1 MGVTAEAALYGWS
14 HPGSW
19 LPDLATGWVA
29 VGCGLTAA
37 SIGGYGA
44 PGVLLA
50 VTGFAWFVPDY
61 ASSSSGWLVAHSLYW
76 YRGPLVQLV
85 LTYPRRRPVGRVETA
100 AVGAGY
106 AAAVIPAVWESDVAT
121 VVLAAAA
128 VSVAVLG
135 RMRATGLA
143 RRMRGAA
150 VAATAFLALALA
162 ATALVRLALPRIVVD
177 TATLRG
183 FELSLCVLSI
193 GLLVGLLRAPWER
206 PDITDLVVEIGKRR
220 SGSLRDE
227 LARALGDPALRIGY
241 WHREAG
247 RFVDPEGRP
256 FVRTSGP
263 GRSLT
268 TVEWGGEP
276 VAVLDHDAAVLAD
289 PALLDEIASGSRL
302 AGRNAQLQAEV
313 RTYMQALSA
322 SRRRLVEAADA
333 ERRRLERLLHGGA
346 ESRLARIGGALADA
360 QATAS
365 GPMIEQL
372 AQARRRQEETDD
384 ALQRL
389 ARGLHPRELAEH
401 GLVAALEAL
410 ASSMSTAVATDLSA
424 IRASAAIESCV
435 FYLCAESLSN
445 VVKYASASH
454 VRLSV
459 GREEGHIVASVEDD
473 GVGGADPRRGTGLR
487 GLRDRV
493 EAFGGSLEVT
503 SPRGAGTSVRASVP
517 APVVGGGS

>member
-1 MGVTAEAALYGWS
+1 MGVTAEVALYGWS

-19 LPDLATGWVA
+19 VPDLATGWLA

-37 SIGGYGA
+37 SIGRYTA
-44 PGVLLA
+44 TGVLLA
-50 VTGFAWFVPDY
+50 VAGFAWFVPDY
-61 ASSSSGWLVAHSLYW
+61 ASSSSGWLLAHSLYW

-128 VSVAVLG
+128 VCVAVLG
-135 RMRATGLA
+135 RMPATGLE

-162 ATALVRLALPRIVVD
+162 ATALVRLALPRIGVD
-177 TATLRG
+177 SATLRG
-183 FELSLCVLSI
+183 FDLALCILSI

-241 WHREAG
+241 WHREAS
-247 RFVDPEGRP
+247 RFVVPEGRT
-256 FVRTSGP
+256 FAGTSGP

-289 PALLDEIASGSRL
+289 PALLDEIARGSRL

-313 RTYMQALSA
+313 HTYMQALSA
-322 SRRRLVEAADA
+322 SRKRLVEAADA

-346 ESRLARIGGALADA
+346 ESRLARIGGALAA
-360 QATAS
+360 AHATAS

-384 ALQRL
+384 ALRRL

-401 GLVAALEAL
+401 GLVAALKAL
-410 ASSMSTAVATDLSA
+410 ASSISTAVETDLSA
-424 IRASAAIESCV
+424 IRASAAIESCI

-459 GREEGHIVASVEDD
+459 GREEGHIVVAVEDD

-503 SPRGAGTSVRASVP
+503 SPRGVGTFVRASVP
-517 APVVGGGS
+517 APVVGSGS